1 MAQAVARRRFGLQR
15 FPVVT
20 AVVFAVTAT
29 VSVLGLALPSL
40 LATLERSPAG
50 LHGDW
55 WRTFTALFV
64 QDGGVAGTISN
75 LLFLLVMGAL
85 AEQFLER
92 WQWLVCYFG
101 AGLAG
106 ELAGYAWQPHG
117 AGNSV
122 AVCGLAGAL
131 VVALLAGS
139 PVPRLVPMVLLYWCG
154 ALLSAHWGTGP
165 LVVCIAAAWAVQ
177 LVPAWTVVAGRLVA
191 GAAIV
196 AALALTAANDI
207 HGAALLVGILLA
219 TATATRRPRPA
230 ARGS

>member
-1 MAQAVARRRFGLQR
+1 MTQAAARQRFGFQR

-29 VSVLGLALPSL
+29 VSVLGLASPGL
-40 LATLERSPAG
+40 LAALERAPAG

-55 WRTFTALFV
+55 WRSFTALFV
-64 QDGGVAGTISN
+64 QDGGAAGTLSN

-106 ELAGYAWQPHG
+106 ELAGYAWQPRG

-122 AVCGLAGAL
+122 AVCGLAGVL

-139 PVPRLVPMVLLYWCG
+139 PVPRLAPMVLLYWCG
-154 ALLSAHWGTGP
+154 ALLSVRWGVVP
-165 LVVCIAAAWAVQ
+165 LVVCIAAAVAVQ
-177 LVPAWTVVAGRLVA
+177 LLPAVTVAAGRLVA
-191 GAAIV
+191 GGAIV
-196 AALALTAANDI
+196 AAMVLTAARDI
-207 HGAALLVGILLA
+207 HGAALLAGILLA
-219 TATATRRPRPA
+219 AATRRPRAA
-230 ARGS
+230 ARGR

>member
-1 MAQAVARRRFGLQR
+1 MAQAVARQRFGFQR

-40 LATLERSPAG
+40 LATLERAPAG

-55 WRTFTALFV
+55 WRTFTAVFV
-64 QDGGVAGTISN
+64 QEGGVAGTLSN

-101 AGLAG
+101 AG
-106 ELAGYAWQPHG
+106 LAGYAWQPHG

-154 ALLSAHWGTGP
+154 ALLSVRWGVGS
-165 LVVCIAAAWAVQ
+165 LVVCIAAAAAVQ
-177 LVPAWTVVAGRLVA
+177 LVPSWTVAAGRVVA

-196 AALALTAANDI
+196 AALALTAASDI
-207 HGAALLVGILLA
+207 HGAALLAGILLA
-219 TATATRRPRPA
+219 AATRRPRPA
-230 ARGS
+230 ARGR

>member
-1 MAQAVARRRFGLQR
+1 MRQALARPTGAGR
-15 FPVVT
+15 FPAVT
-20 AVVFAVTAT
+20 AVVFSVTAVT
-29 VSVLGLALPSL
+29 SVLGLAV
-40 LATLERSPAG
+40 PAVLDALQRTPEG
-50 LHGDW
+50 LGGQW

-64 QDGGVAGTISN
+64 QDGGAAGTLSN

-154 ALLSAHWGTGP
+154 ALLSVRWGAGP
-165 LVVCIAAAWAVQ
+165 LVVGIVAAAAVQ
-177 LVPAWTVVAGRLVA
+177 LVPSWTVAAGRLVA

-196 AALALTAANDI
+196 AALALTAASDI
-207 HGAALLVGILLA
+207 HGAALLAGILLA
-219 TATATRRPRPA
+219 AATRRPRPA
-230 ARGS
+230 ARGR

>member
-1 MAQAVARRRFGLQR
+1 MAQAVARRRFGFQR

-40 LATLERSPAG
+40 LATLERAPAG

-64 QDGGVAGTISN
+64 QDGGAAGTLSN

-92 WQWLVCYFG
+92 WRWLVCYFG

-139 PVPRLVPMVLLYWCG
+139 PVPRLVPMVVLYWCG
-154 ALLSAHWGTGP
+154 ALLSVRWGSARWWCASP
-165 LVVCIAAAWAVQ
+165 
-177 LVPAWTVVAGRLVA
+177 P
-191 GAAIV
+191 
-196 AALALTAANDI
+196 
-207 HGAALLVGILLA
+207 
-219 TATATRRPRPA
+219 PRPSSSPRPGPWPPA
-230 ARGS
+230 GW

>member
-1 MAQAVARRRFGLQR
+1 MAQAVARHRFGFQR

-40 LATLERSPAG
+40 LATLERAPAG

-55 WRTFTALFV
+55 WRTFSAMFV
-64 QDGGVAGTISN
+64 QDGGAAGTLSN

-139 PVPRLVPMVLLYWCG
+139 PVPRLVPMVVLYWCG
-154 ALLSAHWGTGP
+154 ALLSVHWGVGL
-165 LVVCIAAAWAVQ
+165 LVVCIVAAAAVQ
-177 LVPAWTVVAGRLVA
+177 LLPSWNVTAGRVVA

-196 AALALTAANDI
+196 AALALTAASDI
-207 HGAALLVGILLA
+207 HGAALLAGILLA
-219 TATATRRPRPA
+219 AATRRPRTP
-230 ARGS
+230 ARGR